1 VESTFTI
8 NEVSAT
14 TGLSVH
20 TLRYYERAG
29 LLLSVPRNAGGHRRY
44 SRMDVDALN
53 FVTRLRQT
61 GMPIH
66 RVREYVALARQG
78 RPTVEAR
85 RKLLEEHRKSICQE
99 IQALEQNLAIV
110 DYKIDLYHRNWHP
123 SGPDDACLGHLRTLY
138 QSGRNAP
145 EVQIEKPIK
154 S

>member
-1 VESTFTI
+1 MESTFTI
-8 NEVSAT
+8 NEVSVA
-14 TGLSVH
+14 TGLTVH

-29 LLLSVPRNAGGHRRY
+29 LLLSVSRNSGGHRRY
-44 SRMDVDALN
+44 SRLDVDALN

-78 RPTVEAR
+78 ETTIDAR
-85 RKLLEEHRKSICQE
+85 RQLLEEHRSAICRE

-110 DYKIDLYHRNWHP
+110 DYKIDLYHRNWQP
-123 SGPDDACLGHLRTLY
+123 SGPDDAYLGHLRTLY
-138 QSGRNAP
+138 QSGRPAP
-145 EVQIEKPIK
+145 DAQIEKERT